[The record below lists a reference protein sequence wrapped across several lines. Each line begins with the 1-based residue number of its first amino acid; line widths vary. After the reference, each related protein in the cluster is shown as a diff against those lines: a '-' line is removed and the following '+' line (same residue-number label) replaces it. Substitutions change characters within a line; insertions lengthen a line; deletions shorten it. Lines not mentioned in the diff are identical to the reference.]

1 MRPEMSDESP
11 ATCSL
16 APEPLGERVAWISE
30 ISAQGLLSRES
41 DGDLHRLRFRSE
53 PGLRQQ
59 LEELVAAE
67 SKCCSRL
74 SLSLEEDGAELVLS
88 ISAPV
93 EAQPLAR
100 ALAESF

>member
-1 MRPEMSDESP
+1 MSDESP

-16 APEPLGERVAWISE
+16 APEPLGERLAWIAE
-30 ISAQGLLSRES
+30 ISAQGLVSRQS

-53 PGLRQQ
+53 PGLRRQ
-59 LEELVAAE
+59 LEDLVAAE
-67 SKCCSRL
+67 SRCCSRL
-74 SLSLEEDGAELVLS
+74 SLSLSDEGEELVLS
-88 ISAPV
+88 ISAPL